1 MDIKKIGITIGVFA
15 GSFLVIL
22 ILVYL
27 LFPVINPE
35 EAEKHELVMA
45 EEQTENQMISETE
58 SEISDEGQITEIPSD
73 TTEVVS
79 KDSTSQRVTD
89 NTSGNESRTMK
100 QTYITQIDSLKEVVK
115 KVKKEHEMELQE
127 VTTVQLEEKVQETT
141 KTLLSM
147 DENALAPILN
157 ELEDPILIKLYN
169 TATGMQKRKL
179 LQSLQPEKA
188 SRILKLVM

>member
-1 MDIKKIGITIGVFA
+1 MDIKNIGITIGVLA

-58 SEISDEGQITEIPSD
+58 SEISDEGELTEIPPD

-79 KDSTSQRVTD
+79 KDSTSQIVTD
-89 NTSGNESRTMK
+89 NTSGNEICKME
-100 QTYITQIDSLKEVVK
+100 QLYIAQIDSLKQVVEK
-115 KVKKEHEMELQE
+115 LKKEHELELQE

-157 ELEDPILIKLYN
+157 ELEEPILIKLYN

>member
-1 MDIKKIGITIGVFA
+1 MDIKKIGITIGVLA

-45 EEQTENQMISETE
+45 EEQAENQMISETE
-58 SEISDEGQITEIPSD
+58 SEISDEGQMTEIPSD

-79 KDSTSQRVTD
+79 KDSTSQKVTD
-89 NTSGNESRTMK
+89 NTSENEISKME
-100 QTYITQIDSLKEVVK
+100 QLYIAQIDSLKQVVEK
-115 KVKKEHEMELQE
+115 LKKEHEMELQE

>member
-1 MDIKKIGITIGVFA
+1 MDIKNIGITIGVLA

-58 SEISDEGQITEIPSD
+58 SEISDEGQMTEIPFD

-89 NTSGNESRTMK
+89 NTSENEISKME
-100 QTYITQIDSLKEVVK
+100 QLYIAQIDSLKQVVEK
-115 KVKKEHEMELQE
+115 LKKEHELELQE

-157 ELEDPILIKLYN
+157 ELEEPILIKLYN

>member
-58 SEISDEGQITEIPSD
+58 SEISDEGQMTEIPSD

-89 NTSGNESRTMK
+89 NTSGNEISKME
-100 QTYITQIDSLKEVVK
+100 QLYIAQIDSLKQVVEK
-115 KVKKEHEMELQE
+115 LKKEHELELQE

>member
-1 MDIKKIGITIGVFA
+1 MDIKKIGITIGVLA

-58 SEISDEGQITEIPSD
+58 SEISDEGQMTEIPFD

-89 NTSGNESRTMK
+89 NTSENEISKME
-100 QTYITQIDSLKEVVK
+100 QLYIAQIDSLKQVVEK
-115 KVKKEHEMELQE
+115 LKKEHELELQE

-157 ELEDPILIKLYN
+157 ELEEPILIKLYN